1 MMRKINLTCIAIFIS
16 IFLFGCTK
24 SENNN
29 EMASKPIRHAIL
41 VEGTGTYSRKIT
53 TDSGLAQK
61 FFDQG
66 LRYAW
71 AFHFPE
77 SIASYQQAA
86 VHDPS
91 HPMIYWGMAH
101 AIGPNPNSR
110 YSRMP
115 DDPKGEGLKAINKA
129 MSLIENANPMEKEMI
144 LALHILYDK
153 ESISDDN
160 LRDEAYMEAA
170 DVLQQKYPTDPDIVS
185 LYAESYMNIGRWDY
199 WEKDGTP
206 KSATSKVANALESV
220 LESSP
225 NHTGANHLHIH
236 LLEASQEPE
245 RALGS
250 ADRLEATMPI
260 VGHVVHMPAHIYV
273 RVGQYNK
280 AIDSNMR
287 SVKADSEFLQIW
299 GDLPFPD
306 IGTYPLSAKIHP
318 PHAIDFIKY
327 AATVQGNY
335 KVAINAAKKME
346 ALMDPSNVGAVRAQT
361 GIAGPWL
368 VNKIFGKWDELLD
381 TKPAVTGTPYLDG
394 IWSYSIGS
402 TYVAKG
408 LLSKAKQ
415 ELDNI
420 KSILSLEDVDQYR
433 VGANPV
439 SVVLK
444 LAELA
449 LIGEIHEAEGDLE
462 SAIEAYS
469 AAVVIEDQNNYTE
482 PPSWLQPMRHYLGAA
497 LIDAN
502 DPIKAEV
509 VFRRDLSWHKNNG
522 WSLFGLWKSLEM
534 QGKSEEAEQIFN
546 DYEQSWVDSDVIL
559 TRSRF

>member
-1 MMRKINLTCIAIFIS
+1 MMRKINLTCIIVFIS

>member
-1 MMRKINLTCIAIFIS
+1 MLRKINLTYIAIFFS

-29 EMASKPIRHAIL
+29 ETVSKPSRHAIL

-53 TDSGLAQK
+53 TDSVLAQK

-129 MSLIENANPMEKEMI
+129 MSLIGNADPMEQEMI
-144 LALHILYDK
+144 TALHILYDK

-170 DVLQQKYPTDPDIVS
+170 DALLQKYPSDPDIVS

-220 LESSP
+220 LKSSP

-287 SVKADSEFLQIW
+287 SVKVDAEFLQIW
-299 GDLPFPD
+299 GDLPFPN

-335 KVAINAAKKME
+335 KVAINAARKME
-346 ALMDPSNVGAVRAQT
+346 ALMDPNDLGAVRVQT

-368 VNKIFGKWDELLD
+368 VNKIFGKWDALLD

-402 TYVAKG
+402 TYVARG
-408 LLSKAKQ
+408 LLSNARQ

-420 KSILSLEDVDQYR
+420 KSILSLENVDQYR

-449 LIGEIHEAEGDLE
+449 LTGEIYEAEGDLE
-462 SAIEAYS
+462 SAIETYS
-469 AAVVIEDQNNYTE
+469 AAIVIEDLNNYTE
-482 PPSWLQPMRHYLGAA
+482 PPRWLQPMRHYLGAA
-497 LIDAN
+497 LLDAN
-502 DPIKAEV
+502 DPIKAEA

-522 WSLFGLWKSLEM
+522 WSLFGLWKSLEA
-534 QGKSEEAEQIFN
+534 QGKSDEAEQTFN
-546 DYEQSWVDSDVIL
+546 AYEKSWADSDVIL

>member
-1 MMRKINLTCIAIFIS
+1 
-16 IFLFGCTK
+16 
-24 SENNN
+24 
-29 EMASKPIRHAIL
+29 MASKPIRHAIL

-462 SAIEAYS
+462 LAIEAYS

>member
-1 MMRKINLTCIAIFIS
+1 MMRKINLTCIIVFIS

-170 DVLQQKYPTDPDIVS
+170 DILQQKYPTDPDIVS

-439 SVVLK
+439 SIVLK

-534 QGKSEEAEQIFN
+534 QGKSEEAKQIFN

>member
-335 KVAINAAKKME
+335 RVAINAAKKME

>member
-1 MMRKINLTCIAIFIS
+1 MMRKINLTCIIVFIS

-29 EMASKPIRHAIL
+29 EMTSKPIRHAIL

-439 SVVLK
+439 SIVLK

>member
-1 MMRKINLTCIAIFIS
+1 MMRKINLTCITIFIS

>member
-469 AAVVIEDQNNYTE
+469 AAVVIEDRNNYTE

-502 DPIKAEV
+502 DPIKAEA

>member
-1 MMRKINLTCIAIFIS
+1 
-16 IFLFGCTK
+16 
-24 SENNN
+24 
-29 EMASKPIRHAIL
+29 
-41 VEGTGTYSRKIT
+41 
-53 TDSGLAQK
+53 
-61 FFDQG
+61 
-66 LRYAW
+66 
-71 AFHFPE
+71 
-77 SIASYQQAA
+77 
-86 VHDPS
+86 
-91 HPMIYWGMAH
+91 
-101 AIGPNPNSR
+101 
-110 YSRMP
+110 MP

-170 DVLQQKYPTDPDIVS
+170 DVLQQKYSTDPDIVS

>member
-1 MMRKINLTCIAIFIS
+1 MLRKINLTCIAIFFS

-29 EMASKPIRHAIL
+29 GTVSKPSRHAIL

-53 TDSGLAQK
+53 TDSVLAQK

-129 MSLIENANPMEKEMI
+129 VSLIENANPIEQEMI
-144 LALHILYDK
+144 TALHILYDK

-160 LRDEAYMEAA
+160 LRDIAYMEAA
-170 DVLQQKYPTDPDIVS
+170 DVLLQKYPSDPDIVS

-287 SVKADSEFLQIW
+287 SVKVDAEFLELW
-299 GDLPFPD
+299 GDRPLPNL
-306 IGTYPLSAKIHP
+306 GTYPLSAKIHA

-327 AATVQGNY
+327 ASSFQGDY
-335 KVAINAAKKME
+335 GTAIDAANKLVSKIK
-346 ALMDPSNVGAVRAQT
+346 PSNYHKGRNQKRISGVC
-361 GIAGPWL
+361 L
-368 VNKIFGKWDELLD
+368 LNKMFGHWDAILD
-381 TKPAVTGTPYLDG
+381 SQPLATGTPYLDG
-394 IWSYSIGS
+394 IWSYCRGGAYI
-402 TYVAKG
+402 AKG
-408 LLSKAKQ
+408 DLNSARR
-415 ELDNI
+415 ELGDI
-420 KSILSLEDVDQYR
+420 WRIISLNNVDESR
-433 VGANPV
+433 VGPTPV
-439 SVVLK
+439 SSILK
-444 LAELA
+444 LAALA
-449 LIGEIHEAEGDLE
+449 LSGEIKQASGNLD
-462 SAIEAYS
+462 SAIADYEA
-469 AAVVIEDQNNYTE
+469 AIVIEDKNGYIE
-482 PPSWLQPMRHYLGAA
+482 PPDWPQPIRHYLGAA
-497 LIDAN
+497 LLEAGRA
-502 DPIKAEV
+502 AEAEAV
-509 VFRRDLSWHKNNG
+509 YRQDLAWHKNNG
-522 WSLFGLWKSLEM
+522 WALFGLMEKPR
-534 QGKSEEAEQIFN
+534 GP
-546 DYEQSWVDSDVIL
+546 
-559 TRSRF
+559 R